1 MATRRTVNAVKAP
14 TIPSNSRKAQ
24 EAKAALGERGLVC
37 RDGGRYALNKYQVA
51 YIPFAHS

>member
-37 RDGGRYALNKYQVA
+37 WDGGRYALNKYQVA
-51 YIPFAHS
+51 YTPFAYS